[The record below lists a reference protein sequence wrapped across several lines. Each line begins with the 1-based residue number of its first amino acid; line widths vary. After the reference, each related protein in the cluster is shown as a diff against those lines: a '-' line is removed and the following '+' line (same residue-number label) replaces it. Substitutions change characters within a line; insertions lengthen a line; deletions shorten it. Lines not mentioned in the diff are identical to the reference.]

1 VVHIL
6 GVEHAMLTPGDVND
20 DTTDRHTD
28 FVTRPGHFAH
38 QLVKQRTGW
47 CFCE

>member
-28 FVTRPGHFAH
+28 FVTRPGRYA
-38 QLVKQRTGW
+38 RTQHP
-47 CFCE
+47 